1 MTEKEFTKKY
11 CDSFKKDGKLKNVKE
26 AKKRIDFFFE
36 TLQGALEKDGK
47 VIFKDWGKF
56 EIEQREERIY
66 GNPKTQERIVIP
78 AKKVFKFT
86 VGKKFADKVKN
97 S

>member
-1 MTEKEFTKKY
+1 M
-11 CDSFKKDGKLKNVKE
+11 
-26 AKKRIDFFFE
+26 
-36 TLQGALEKDGK
+36 
-47 VIFKDWGKF
+47 IFKDWGKF
-56 EIEQREERIY
+56 EIEEREERNY

-78 AKKVFKFT
+78 SKKVFKFT